1 MSETA
6 KLSPPAW
13 HRPGK
18 PGRKIVRHS
27 LTTLAGCIAEIARTY
42 RAYKGGKLDAEKART
57 RVYMLDK
64 LRAGLEAEALG
75 ELQQR
80 LGELETRAGGS
91 RGLGV
96 GSEPLLLPAH

>member
-1 MSETA
+1 MSEGEKQA
-6 KLSPPAW
+6 PEW

-27 LTTLAGCIAEIARTY
+27 LTTLAGCITEIARTY
-42 RAYKGGKLDAEKART
+42 RHFKAGKLDAEEART

-80 LGELETRAGGS
+80 LDELETNTAGRA
-91 RGLGV
+91 LGHS
-96 GSEPLLLPAH
+96 GEQLLALPPH